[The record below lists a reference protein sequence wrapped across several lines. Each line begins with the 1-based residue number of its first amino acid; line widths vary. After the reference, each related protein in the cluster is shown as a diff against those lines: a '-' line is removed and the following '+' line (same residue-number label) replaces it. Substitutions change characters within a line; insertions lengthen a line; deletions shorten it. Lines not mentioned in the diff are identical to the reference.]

1 MRQPNPEER
10 LYRLPREPTRKQE
23 ESPIGPRY
31 AVMSSGRMIGWTN
44 LEFPFPDD
52 QRAAGIFYPAP
63 AFARVEPV
71 FSLYVPAEKCDREQF
86 QRFLCERDELGL
98 NLQDGESNTLDAK
111 VETIQEGSDGRHTI
125 HVRFNDSDFFRSHA
139 ESDTR

>member
-10 LYRLPREPTRKQE
+10 LYRLPREPAQKQE
-23 ESPIGPRY
+23 QSPIEPRY
-31 AVMSSGRMIGWTN
+31 AVTSSGSIIGWTN

-52 QRAAGIFYPAP
+52 QRAAGIFHPAP

-71 FSLYVPAEKCDREQF
+71 FGLYVPAEKCDKEQF
-86 QRFLCERDELGL
+86 QRFLCERDELR
-98 NLQDGESNTLDAK
+98 LQVVDPDAHALDAK

-125 HVRFNDSDFFRSHA
+125 HVRFNDSEFFRSP
-139 ESDTR
+139 